1 MPSDANILI
10 GLAILALLTL
20 GLWFVLRRTVGALER
35 RDRERRKDLE
45 LAEERFRNT
54 FNLAP
59 VGIAHVGLGGKWLR
73 VNPRMCQITG
83 YDERELLAKTFAD
96 ITHPED
102 VDRDLQLARDLME
115 GLLPSYEM
123 EKRYI
128 RKDGAVV
135 WIKLSVAISRDL
147 AGKPEYYISCVT
159 DVSAERA
166 FREQLELERTK
177 IVNLFDQ
184 VPTPIAIYEGP
195 EHRIVLANPE
205 YRKQSG
211 QADPIGKT
219 YAEAFPF
226 AAKQGIPQLLSEI
239 YESGKTWNA
248 PAAHVQLESPDGGVR
263 DTYINATLEPY
274 RDLDGKVVGLIN
286 LSYDVT
292 EQVLAQR
299 RLQESEQRLQI
310 ALKAANMG
318 VWEWDIATGVVNWDG
333 HMIALFS
340 GPGTSFDGTTE
351 QYTARIHPEDREHV
365 WSVIDSA
372 LKTKKEFEVEHR
384 VVWENGEVH
393 WIIGRGGGV
402 YDENGNPQKFLGVAL
417 DQDARKQAAVAIE
430 SSEERFR
437 TLFEQSPLSIEIHAP
452 DGSLLRVNEAWRK
465 LWNFS
470 KEQVPEI
477 IRTYNVLHDP
487 SLERMGISEYIKRG
501 FEGTF
506 SKTPPTHYDPGEIG
520 LTGRHRWIETYIS
533 PIMDADGSLREV
545 AIVHEDVTERKE
557 AEQAIEAA
565 RVAAEVANDAK
576 TQFLANMSHEIR
588 TPLGA
593 MLGFTQL
600 MLEDEQA
607 SDHQKNTLKTIVR
620 NGEQL
625 YRLIDELLDISKVE
639 ASHFEIEKARFDL
652 EEVIRDVTSLL
663 SVKAEQKGIEFIV
676 SSEGP
681 LPDSVLTDQVRFRQ
695 ILTNVIGNAI
705 KFTDKGKVEVVFKLR
720 DHESRD
726 GSSCLEC
733 RVHDTGIGI
742 PFAKVGGLFQPFAQ
756 VDQANSRKF
765 GGTGLGLYLS
775 KKFSQALGGDI
786 KLVESEENKG
796 CVFLIMVDIGPLE
809 KRPLLSFRSVSG
821 EHVVKGDFKQ
831 SPLDKLP
838 GVRVLVVDDS
848 KDNLELTKRF
858 LAASGAVVRTAL
870 GAAKAFECLKEE
882 PFDVIV
888 MDIQMPEIDG
898 YEAVARLRRE
908 GYEKPIIALTAHAMK
923 GERERCL
930 EAGFDGY
937 LMKPINRPA
946 LVREIKTQSER
957 SAN

>member
-1 MPSDANILI
+1 MPPDANILI
-10 GLAILALLTL
+10 GLAVLALLTL

-35 RDRERRKDLE
+35 RDRERTRE
-45 LAEERFRNT
+45 IEHAEERFRNT
-54 FNLAP
+54 FDLAA
-59 VGIAHVGLGGKWLR
+59 VGIAHVALDGTWLK
-73 VNPRMCQITG
+73 VNPRICQITG
-83 YDERELLAKTFAD
+83 YDEPELRTKTFAD
-96 ITHPED
+96 ITHPD
-102 VDRDLQLARDLME
+102 DLEKDLELARA
-115 GLLPSYEM
+115 LLDRKIPSYEM
-123 EKRYI
+123 EKRYFH
-128 RKDGAVV
+128 KDGRLV
-135 WIKLSVAISRDL
+135 WIKLSVAISRDRD
-147 AGKPEYYISCVT
+147 GKAEYYIACVT
-159 DVSAERA
+159 DLSKERA
-166 FREQLELERTK
+166 YRDQIELERAK

-211 QADPIGKT
+211 VADPVGKT
-219 YAEAFPF
+219 YAEAFPY
-226 AAKQGIPQLLSEI
+226 AAKQGIPQLLSQV
-239 YESGKTWNA
+239 YESGVTWNA
-248 PAAHVQLESPDGGVR
+248 PAAHVQLENPDGSAK
-263 DTYINATLEPY
+263 DTYINATLEPF
-274 RDLDGKVVGLIN
+274 RNLEGKVVGLIN

-299 RLQESEQRLQI
+299 KLQESEQRLQI

-318 VWEWDIATGVVNWDG
+318 VWEWDIATGKVNWDG
-333 HMIALFS
+333 HMIELFG
-340 GPGTSFDGTTE
+340 GPGSTFDGTTD
-351 QYTARIHPEDREHV
+351 QYTKRIHPEDREHV
-365 WSVIDSA
+365 WAVIQSA
-372 LKTKKEFEVEHR
+372 LTSKKEFEVEHR
-384 VVWENGEVH
+384 VVWENGEIH
-393 WIIGRGGGV
+393 WIIGRGGGI
-402 YDENGNPQKFLGVAL
+402 YDESGNPQKFLGVAL
-417 DQDARKQAAVAIE
+417 DQDARKQAAEAIE

-452 DGSLLRVNEAWRK
+452 DGSLIRANESWRK
-465 LWNFS
+465 LWNFT
-470 KEQVPEI
+470 ENQVPEV

-487 SLERMGISEYIKRG
+487 ALAKKGISEHIRKG
-501 FEGTF
+501 FDGVF
-506 SKTPPTHYDPGEIG
+506 SKTPPTHYDPAEIG
-520 LTGRHRWIETYIS
+520 LTGRPRWIETYIS
-533 PIMDADGSLREV
+533 PIKDADGGLREV
-545 AIVHEDVTERKE
+545 AIVHEDVTDRKE
-557 AEQAIEAA
+557 AEEAIERA
-565 RVAAEVANDAK
+565 RVAAEAANDAK

-593 MLGFTQL
+593 MLGFAQL
-600 MLEDEQA
+600 MLEDENA
-607 SDHQKNTLKTIVR
+607 SDPQRNTLRTIVR

-639 ASHFEIEKARFDL
+639 ANKFEVEKARFDL

-681 LPDSVLTDQVRFRQ
+681 LPDTVVTDEVRFRQ

-720 DHESRD
+720 DHEDRD

-742 PFAKVGGLFQPFAQ
+742 PFAKIGGLFQPFGQ

-775 KKFSQALGGDI
+775 RKFSQALGGDI

-831 SPLDKLP
+831 TPLDKLH

-858 LAASGAVVRTAL
+858 LLASGAVVQTAL
-870 GAAKAFECLKEE
+870 GAARAYECLEKEE
-882 PFDVIV
+882 FDVVV

-898 YEAVARLRRE
+898 YEAVAHLRRE
-908 GYEKPIIALTAHAMK
+908 GYEKPVIALTAHAMK

-946 LVREIKTQSER
+946 LVKEIRAQSER
-957 SAN
+957 NAN